1 MARNATGR
9 AAPGAFAADEGVAAD
24 AADFDLGEV
33 IEGAALLAS
42 TANAVMQ
49 LALPAVGYGM
59 LESRVEASQVMR
71 HPFRRVRNTITYLSV
86 ALLGTD
92 TERAY
97 YRRQVNRA
105 HALVRSGADSPV
117 RYSAFDPRL
126 QLWVAACMY
135 RGGMDVHTRLHGPL
149 DQATAD
155 AIYRECRRL
164 GTTLQVPEHMW
175 PADRAAFDRYWD
187 SAVGDVRID
196 PAVRDYLHRVMMLD
210 YLPRPFGITLG
221 PVNRFLTTGF
231 LPPPFREQ
239 MQLSWTEGDQ
249 RQFDILIR
257 IVATV
262 YRVLPAPAARF
273 PFNASLQELRLRM
286 MRDRLRTSS
295 RTGSL
300 PVTARKP
307 GHTGLVRA
315 GSVPAWELHGQRE
328 AGVAVLVELR
338 VEHLVLQVDGGLR
351 LEEHAC
357 SPGLDDLVVLSGSG
371 RGGELQP
378 TRALRFGGGGRDP
391 QPRPGGDLPH

>member
-1 MARNATGR
+1 
-9 AAPGAFAADEGVAAD
+9 
-24 AADFDLGEV
+24 
-33 IEGAALLAS
+33 
-42 TANAVMQ
+42 
-49 LALPAVGYGM
+49 
-59 LESRVEASQVMR
+59 
-71 HPFRRVRNTITYLSV
+71 
-86 ALLGTD
+86 
-92 TERAY
+92 
-97 YRRQVNRA
+97 VNRA

-126 QLWVAACMY
+126 QLWVAACLY

-149 DQATAD
+149 DEATAD

-187 SAVGDVRID
+187 SAVADVRID
-196 PAVRDYLHRVMMLD
+196 PAVRDYLRRVMMLD
-210 YLPRPFGITLG
+210 YLPRAFGVTLG

-239 MQLSWTEGDQ
+239 MQLPWTEGDQ
-249 RQFDILIR
+249 RQFDVLIR
-257 IVATV
+257 IVAAV

-300 PVTARKP
+300 PVTAVTARKP
-307 GHTGLVRA
+307 GHTGLVRS
-315 GSVPAWELHGQRE
+315 GSGLGSELHGQRE

-351 LEEHAC
+351 LEEHAG

-371 RGGELQP
+371 RGGELQAA
-378 TRALRFGGGGRDP
+378 RALRFGRGGCDP
-391 QPRPGGDLPH
+391 QSRPGGGLPR